1 MECLTQEYLEYFDAQ
16 DFAAQTAVV
25 NSESSN
31 AVEGLEAGCA
41 RTLVEDDSQS
51 LAQLSEQK
59 DLIDVEGQYSFES
72 KQHDSQCQYSIPTSK
87 DGNLVKFDAS
97 VCGAQQIS
105 STEHTSLFDHAGPRP
120 AKKQKVYQSDRVAVI
135 SRLAFRLPANTT
147 TVVCEDTGVCMRQAA
162 YGSMDLYCETCQWKC
177 EPAYLCACHS
187 LANHYNMRS

>member
-25 NSESSN
+25 KSESGN

-41 RTLVEDDSQS
+41 STLVDDDSQS

-72 KQHDSQCQYSIPTSK
+72 KQHDWQCQSSIPTSN
-87 DGNLVKFDAS
+87 DGNLVKFDAR
-97 VCGAQQIS
+97 VCDVQQIS
-105 STEHTSLFDHAGPRP
+105 STEHTLFDEAGQKP

-135 SRLAFRLPANTT
+135 SGLTFRLRANTT
-147 TVVCEDTGVCMRQAA
+147 TVVCEDTGVCMRQAG

-177 EPAYLCACHS
+177 HS

>member
-25 NSESSN
+25 KSESSN

-41 RTLVEDDSQS
+41 STLVDDDSQS
-51 LAQLSEQK
+51 LAQLSEK
-59 DLIDVEGQYSFES
+59 GQYSFES
-72 KQHDSQCQYSIPTSK
+72 KQHDLQCQSSIPTSN
-87 DGNLVKFDAS
+87 DGNLVKFDTR
-97 VCGAQQIS
+97 VCDVQQIS
-105 STEHTSLFDHAGPRP
+105 STEHTLFDEAGQRP

-135 SRLAFRLPANTT
+135 SGLTFRLRANTT
-147 TVVCEDTGVCMRQAA
+147 TVDCEDTGVCMRQAG

-177 EPAYLCACHS
+177 EPACLCACHS